1 MSRKE
6 DREWIVKLL
15 YQHDVNEINIESI
28 NEILDEHDLKSKFIK
43 DSVQSII
50 ENLDE
55 IDSIIR
61 DNMSYKKLENLL
73 QIERS
78 ILRVSVNEFVISKV
92 VPTSVSINEAV
103 EIAKSYGSDD
113 SFKVVNAILSKIAK
127 EI

>member
-103 EIAKSYGSDD
+103 EIAKSYGSND